1 MFMNFKNIFNI
12 LTASDKLAV
21 VDYRTNKTLTYK
33 DLIDRSTELSN
44 SMTAGQVIKF
54 DTDDS
59 VEFIVWFFAAL
70 KAKAVFCFA
79 EIELPKD
86 HDLAFVMRTSGTTG
100 SPKPVY
106 HTHTKIC
113 KILQTT
119 CAKIPRNN
127 DRVLI
132 VASLSHMNGLLNV
145 LVSLYCNHTIYTTK
159 QFDVDVIKECI
170 QTNNITKIITVPTVF
185 EYLLTKEFFNTSV
198 TNIRVASSLC
208 KVELLQRIR
217 KAFTNSKIFNCYG
230 IMEIGPGLFGFHPR
244 GISIPDG
251 SVGYPLS
258 NHEYKIV
265 DGILQ
270 IKTPFDKDFRIT
282 NDLFSIDKDGFYYCH
297 GRADDL
303 FKCGGYTINPIEI
316 ETEVEKLQGIIKAV
330 VIPIA
335 DDIKENKPICIIVGD
350 VETNDINRQLNL
362 EEYKKP
368 RKYIKVDN
376 LPLNTAGK
384 VDRKKLKRDYE

>member
-1 MFMNFKNIFNI
+1 VNNIFDI

-79 EIELPKD
+79 EIEPPKD
-86 HDLAFVMRTSGTTG
+86 NDLAFVMCTSGTTG
-100 SPKPVY
+100 IPKPFY
-106 HTHTKIC
+106 YTHTKIC
-113 KILQTT
+113 RMLEIT
-119 CAKIPRNN
+119 CAKIPRNI

-132 VASLSHMNGLLNV
+132 VASLSHMNGLSNL
-145 LVSLYCNHTIYTTK
+145 LVSLYCNHTAYVTK
-159 QFDVDVIKECI
+159 QFDVDDVKDCI
-170 QTNNITKIITVPTVF
+170 QNNNITKIATVPTVF
-185 EYLLTKEFFNTSV
+185 EYLTNQFYNSSV

-208 KVELLQRIR
+208 KVELIQRIR
-217 KAFTNSKIFNCYG
+217 KSFPNAKLFNSYG
-230 IMEIGPGLFGFHPR
+230 ISEIGPGLFGFHPE

-251 SVGYPLS
+251 SVGYPLP
-258 NHEYKIV
+258 NYDYKIV

-270 IKTPFDKDFRIT
+270 LKTPFDKEFRIT
-282 NDLFSIDKDGFYYCH
+282 NDLFSVDRDGFYYCH

-316 ETEVEKLQGIIKAV
+316 ETEVEKLEGVIKAI
-330 VIPIA
+330 VIPVT
-335 DDIKENKPICIIVGD
+335 DNIKENKPICIIVGN

-362 EEYKKP
+362 AEYKKP
-368 RKYIKVDN
+368 RRYIKVNDF
-376 LPLNTAGK
+376 PLNAAGK
-384 VDRKKLKRDYE
+384 VDRKKLKRDYA